1 MSGKA
6 RMMSLWSGRM
16 QCESKG
22 RDGDIFIPRHSQAYR
37 TSDRE
42 AGQRAIL
49 RKGLMGRDTEG
60 GRKGEKGG
68 QKVTDT
74 KKTRDTREKVKL
86 RSCHEG
92 NNGRKRKERHRGQQT
107 QK

>member
-1 MSGKA
+1 
-6 RMMSLWSGRM
+6 M

-68 QKVTDT
+68 TESHRHQENKRH
-74 KKTRDTREKVKL
+74 KRESKIEVMP
-86 RSCHEG
+86 
-92 NNGRKRKERHRGQQT
+92 
-107 QK
+107 